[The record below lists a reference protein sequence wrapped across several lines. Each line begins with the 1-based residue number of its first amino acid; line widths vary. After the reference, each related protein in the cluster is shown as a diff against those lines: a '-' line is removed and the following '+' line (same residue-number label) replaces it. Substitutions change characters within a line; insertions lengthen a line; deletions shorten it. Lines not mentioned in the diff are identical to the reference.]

1 MKLQFK
7 QQSFQSD
14 AANAICE
21 VFDGQPYFLSE
32 SYTSD
37 LVEKSLVK
45 NMNIGFGNARI
56 QIDDEHLL
64 RNINKIQESNQI
76 VKSNEIL
83 SCKASKLNL
92 TIEMETG
99 VGKTYT
105 YIKTIYELNKKF
117 GWTKFIVV
125 VPSVAVREGVYSSF
139 KVTQSHFNSCY
150 GKRINFFVYNSK
162 RLDDLKHFVLNDCIS
177 VMIINSQAFNAKGK
191 DARRIDMEL
200 DDFNSRSPIDVIA
213 QSNPILIIDEPQSVE
228 GKQTKDNLKKFNPL
242 MILRYSATH
251 KKDSIYNMVYRLDAV
266 DAYNKKLVK
275 RISVKGIQRN
285 GNNAVSG
292 YIYLSSINLSVSKN
306 PTATIEFDVKTS
318 SSTKRVTKVV
328 NEGFDLFQHSKEL
341 EEYRNVTVTSI
352 RGDTNTVEFSN
363 GLALKLGEVTCKSE
377 EIDFRRIQIRETI
390 SSHIEKE
397 SKLFDKGIKCL
408 SLFFID
414 EVAKYR
420 IYDGAGSANNGEYAK
435 IFEEEYEQYL
445 KDEVLSKK
453 SYSSA
458 YIGYL
463 KSISFKKT
471 HAGYFSVDKKGAFKD
486 SSERASDGGESD
498 VDTYDLIMKD
508 KEKLLDL
515 NPNKSPVR
523 FIFSHSAL
531 KEGWDNPN
539 VFQICTLKNA
549 NSEIRKRQEVGR
561 GLRLCVNQKG
571 LRMDESELGADVHN
585 INKLTVI
592 ASESYEDFAKG
603 LQDELAESIS
613 NRPLK
618 VTSDLFKD
626 RLCEKVDGSKEIIS
640 AETADDIYSDLR
652 DSGYID
658 KKTKQLTE
666 KYHQDI
672 KSGAFDLTD
681 DGLKQLLPG
690 VKDILS
696 KVYDGKSLTPVDDR
710 KNNVDVTLKQ
720 ENFDRR
726 EFQELWSRINQKTM
740 YLVDFDSDDLVKKS
754 IEAIDKELLVSKV
767 SYTIT
772 TGDMSKIES
781 KESLKAGTAFKVDS
795 KRDERRVDGIIPS
808 SLKYD
813 LIGKVVTETGLTRKD
828 VCSILKGISSSK
840 FEMYKHNPE
849 EFILKVSNIINVQK
863 SVSVVDHIT
872 YDLTNSRYDSDI
884 FTDAAV
890 KGRLDV
896 NTMNA
901 NKHVFSHVVYDS
913 EGERDFASEL
923 EQHDEVVVYAKLP
936 RGFYINTPLGHYNP
950 DWAVVFKEDTVKH
963 IYFVAE
969 TKGCN
974 DTLNLRKVEDA
985 KIKCAEKHFEKICE
999 RISDDKVKYH
1009 QVKDFATLLSIVK

>member
-14 AANAICE
+14 AAKAVCD
-21 VFDGQPYFLSE
+21 VFEGQPYFSALA
-32 SYTSD
+32 YTSD
-37 LVEKSLVK
+37 LVEGDLQSNLNV
-45 NMNIGFGNARI
+45 GFGNAKI
-56 QIDDEHLL
+56 KIDDDTVLG
-64 RNINKIQESNQI
+64 NINKIQDTNQI
-76 VKSNEIL
+76 VKSDEIL
-83 SCKASKLNL
+83 HCKACKFNL

-105 YIKTIYELNKKF
+105 YIKTIYELNKKY

-125 VPSVAVREGVYSSF
+125 VPSVAIREGVYSSF
-139 KVTQSHFNSCY
+139 NVTQSHFNSHY
-150 GKRINFFVYNSK
+150 GKGINFFIYNSK
-162 RLDDLKHFVLNDCIS
+162 KLDDLKHYVLNDCIS

-200 DDFNSRSPIDVIA
+200 DAFNSRRPIDVIA

-228 GKQTKDNLKKFNPL
+228 GRQTKDNLQKFNPL

-251 KKDSIYNMVYRLDAV
+251 KKDSIYNMIYRLDAI

-275 RISVKGIQRN
+275 KIAVKGIQKN
-285 GNNAVSG
+285 GNNAVSC
-292 YIYLSSINLSVSKN
+292 YLYLSSINLSVSKN
-306 PTATIEFDVKTS
+306 PTATLEFDVKTTS
-318 SSTKRVTKVV
+318 GTKRVTRVV
-328 NEGFDLFQHSKEL
+328 NEGFDLYQNSKGL
-341 EEYRNVTVTSI
+341 EEYRDLIVTSI
-352 RGDTNTVEFSN
+352 RGDTNTIEFSN
-363 GLALKLGEVTCKSE
+363 GLVLKDGEVSSKSE

-390 SSHIEKE
+390 RSHIEKE
-397 SKLFDKGIKCL
+397 SKLFDMGIKTL

-420 IYDGAGSANNGEYAK
+420 LYDASGSSCNGDYAK

-445 KDEVLSKK
+445 NNEVFGK
-453 SYSSA
+453 SNYSAS
-458 YIGYL
+458 YIEYL
-463 KSISFKKT
+463 KAITTKQS
-471 HAGYFSVDKKGAFKD
+471 HAGYFSIDKKGSFKD
-486 SSERASDGGESD
+486 SSEKGTDGGEAD
-498 VDTYDLIMKD
+498 VDTYALIMKD

-515 NPNKSPVR
+515 NPKKSPVR

-531 KEGWDNPN
+531 REGWDNPN

-561 GLRLCVNQKG
+561 GLRLCVNQAG
-571 LRMDESELGADVHN
+571 VRMDASVLDTDVQN

-603 LQDELAESIS
+603 LQNEIAESIS
-613 NRPLK
+613 NRPVK

-626 RLCEKVDGSKEIIS
+626 RLCEKVDGSKETIS
-640 AETADDIYSDLR
+640 SEMADDIYSDLR

-658 KKTKQLTE
+658 KKTKELTD
-666 KYHQDI
+666 KYHADVAA
-672 KSGAFDLTD
+672 GNFDVTND
-681 DGLKQLLPG
+681 DLKELLPG
-690 VKDILS
+690 IKEILS
-696 KVYDGKSLTPVDDR
+696 KVYDGKSLMPANER
-710 KNNVDVTLKQ
+710 NNNVDVTLNKD
-720 ENFDRR
+720 NFDKR
-726 EFQELWSRINQKTM
+726 EFQELWSRINQKTR
-740 YLVDFDSDDLVKKS
+740 YLVYFDSNDLVKK
-754 IEAIDKELLVSKV
+754 AIDFINKELMVSKI

-772 TGDMSKIES
+772 SGEMSKISS
-781 KESLKAGTAFKVDS
+781 KQSLQSGSDFITNS
-795 KRDERRVDGIIPS
+795 KRDESRVESSIPS
-808 SLKYD
+808 SLKLD
-813 LIGKVVTETGLTRKD
+813 LIGKVVSETGLTRKD
-828 VCSILKGISSSK
+828 ICSILKGISSEK

-872 YDLTNSRYDSDI
+872 YDLTNSKYDTDI
-884 FTDAAV
+884 FTDATV
-890 KGRLDV
+890 KGRLEF

-901 NKHVFSHVVYDS
+901 QKHVFSHVVYDS
-913 EGERDFASEL
+913 EGEKKFATEL

-936 RGFYINTPLGHYNP
+936 RGFYINTPVGHYNP
-950 DWAVVFKEDTVKH
+950 DWAVVFKEGTVKH

-974 DTLNLRKVEDA
+974 DTLNLRKVEEA

-999 RISDDKVKYH
+999 KINGEKVVYH
-1009 QVKDFATLLSIVK
+1009 QVKNFSTLLNIVK